1 MKYCKS
7 IDTPFTRDEYASKKM
22 GLKTPKEKKK
32 MTNSL
37 LKCFWDSNICYNVYK
52 TKCML
57 YY

>member
-22 GLKTPKEKKK
+22 GLKTPKENKK

-37 LKCFWDSNICYNVYK
+37 LKCF
-52 TKCML
+52 
-57 YY
+57 